1 MLEQGGQVL
10 GEPWEGRMP
19 PCSQLAPGLAR
30 QERCPKT
37 GVIVDFSDEVA
48 VGLQPRGWAASGWRV
63 VMEPRGRWS
72 PV

>member
-10 GEPWEGRMP
+10 GEPWEGRMA

-30 QERCPKT
+30 QERCSKT
-37 GVIVDFSDEVA
+37 RVIVDFSDEVA
-48 VGLQPRGWAASGWRV
+48 VMSKNWLQAGGRV